1 MGIVWRYH
9 GLAMSTTVALVQVLK
24 AELKRAGITYAALA
38 RELGLAESS
47 VKRMLARGDMPLA
60 RVDAICRVLKTDFA
74 ELARQVAEAQAQR
87 PMLTAAQEA
96 AVVAD
101 PRLLL
106 LALCVLSQWTAA
118 QIVAT
123 YRLTEAECV
132 AGLTRLDALGVI
144 ELRAGNRYRLRV
156 GKTLRWLPDG
166 PLMQFFR
173 QTVADDF
180 FRGRFDGDDEL
191 LMLVHGQVS
200 PPMARVFNERLQRV
214 AQDFAQQHLADQR
227 LPADQKRPFTLLIG
241 WRSWLYAGLR
251 DFRRQPDGPV
261 VAPVP
266 GDGAARG

>member
-1 MGIVWRYH
+1 
-9 GLAMSTTVALVQVLK
+9 MSTTASLVQVLK

-74 ELARQVAEAQAQR
+74 ELARQVAESQAQR
-87 PMLTAAQEA
+87 PMLSAAQEA

-118 QIVAT
+118 QITAT

-132 AGLTRLDALGVI
+132 AGLARLDALGLI

-156 GKTLRWLPDG
+156 TKTLRWRPDG
-166 PLMQFFR
+166 PLMQYFR
-173 QTVADDF
+173 QTVVDDF
-180 FRGRFDGDDEL
+180 FQGRFDGDDEL

-200 PPMARVFNERLQRV
+200 APMARVFNARLQRV
-214 AQDFAQQHLADQR
+214 AQDFAEQHLADQR
-227 LPADQKRPFTLLIG
+227 LPPDQKRPFTVLVAQ
-241 WRSWLYAGLR
+241 RSWLLAGLR

-266 GDGAARG
+266 GDGGGRG